1 VDAPRGVQ
9 RSGTNGRGLS
19 IIIAHDIGPT
29 GSPHVHTNSR
39 GSPEA
44 TASGGLGG
52 AGGADP
58 PVPIPNTVVKRPS
71 ADDTRRAAA
80 RDNRPVP
87 GPSPLAS
94 SLQASTRVP
103 LTDRGP
109 LGYPIESRRRPGSS
123 RNRGRGGRRV
133 AARHVDN
140 RRVVRRE
147 GEPFH
152 ILMRISWP
160 SSRQEASSIP
170 MESLILAQDKRWR
183 RA

>member
-1 VDAPRGVQ
+1 MEGGRPSE

-19 IIIAHDIGPT
+19 TSPRPRHRADRIA
-29 GSPHVHTNSR
+29 SR
-39 GSPEA
+39 PPSEQQGEPPVCRR
-44 TASGGLGG
+44 GGLGG

-94 SLQASTRVP
+94 SSSSANQLACRVP
-103 LTDRGP
+103 LTTLSRS
-109 LGYPIESRRRPGSS
+109 GYPIKSRRRS
-123 RNRGRGGRRV
+123 GRRSGRRS
-133 AARHVDN
+133 AGYVDN

-147 GEPFH
+147 GEP
-152 ILMRISWP
+152 LSVV
-160 SSRQEASSIP
+160 SSAAVQTASVGFDGEFDPGSG
-170 MESLILAQDKRWR
+170 
-183 RA
+183 